1 MDDRQLKISPAQVAY
16 RTVLLAAGLLLFG
29 LLFRQLVTLLLA
41 MLVTI
46 IIAIPLAAGAR
57 RLERYRIPRPAGALL
72 TLLLGVGALALV
84 VYLLIPPFVDQTN
97 QFVDDVPSIVKDL
110 ERVYA
115 DVTGQNAGEVGDKV
129 QSFVERY
136 TNQPDRLIGPL
147 TSIGLNVAGILGALV
162 LILITAYYMAIRPDP
177 LLEGLVRLAPPPR
190 REHLR
195 FVLGRIRQSWIGW
208 MEGVAID
215 MGVTFVMLYVALTIV
230 GLDFAIFFAV
240 LSALLV
246 VVPYF
251 GSIAG
256 AIPPVL
262 FALTDS
268 PGKAIVVLAAYVLV
282 QQLESNVTIPIIMAQ
297 RVRLHPAVIAIGVVV
312 VGQLFG
318 FVGLFVAVP
327 ILSLIIIGVEEFWV
341 KPIEEGYAEQR
352 RSDIELP
359 EPLGQVLGPD
369 PQKGEAPPLTPAS

>member
-1 MDDRQLKISPAQVAY
+1 MDDRELKISPAQVAY

-41 MLVTI
+41 ILVTI
-46 IIAIPLAAGAR
+46 IIAIPLAAAAEK
-57 RLERYRIPRPAGALL
+57 LERFRIPRPAGALIA
-72 TLLLGVGALALV
+72 LLGGIGTLALII
-84 VYLLIPPFVDQTN
+84 YLLIPPFVDQTN
-97 QFVDDVPSIVKDL
+97 QFVEDVPSIVKDL
-110 ERVYA
+110 EHVYA
-115 DVTGQNAGEVGDKV
+115 DVTGQSAGEVGDKV
-129 QSFVERY
+129 QNFVERY
-136 TNQPDRLIGPL
+136 TEEPDRFIGPL

-162 LILITAYYMAIRPDP
+162 LILITSYYMAIRPEP
-177 LLEGLVRLAPPPR
+177 LVNGLVRLAPPPR
-190 REHLR
+190 REHVR

-208 MEGVAID
+208 MEGVVID
-215 MGVTFVMLYVALTIV
+215 MFVTFVMLYVALTIV

-251 GSIAG
+251 GAIAG
-256 AIPPVL
+256 AVPPVL

-268 PGKAIVVLAAYVLV
+268 PGKAILVLAAYLLV

-318 FVGLFVAVP
+318 FIGLFVAVP
-327 ILSLIIIGVEEFWV
+327 ILSLIIIAVEEFWV
-341 KPIEEGYAEQR
+341 KPIEEGHAEHR

-359 EPLGQVLGPD
+359 EPLEQQLGPD
-369 PQKGEAPPLTPAS
+369 PQKGEAPPLRPAS